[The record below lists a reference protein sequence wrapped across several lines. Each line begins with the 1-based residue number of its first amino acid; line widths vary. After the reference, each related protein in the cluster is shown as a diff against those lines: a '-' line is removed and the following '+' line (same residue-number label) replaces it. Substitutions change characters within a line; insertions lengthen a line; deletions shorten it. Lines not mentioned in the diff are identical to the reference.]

1 MPIADFNPSTDL
13 NGIRGA
19 PSFWS
24 AGATSPNQYLFAIGL
39 HDRMYWFNYAAPKF
53 STSSPPQ
60 SDHEF
65 TEDNGFI
72 GGTASVTWNSLGS
85 ASTGVVWALDSN
97 LSGIL
102 TDKGTYRAAGP
113 AGLYIYPA
121 IPPSP
126 LCDNNTSICEIW
138 DSTTDLPNYKTVM
151 PGAVKFTVPTV
162 VDGYVLIG
170 GGSPGYFGTT
180 ACPAPTTP
188 PFSCAGQLTILAI
201 PPK

>member
-1 MPIADFNPSTDL
+1 MKIFSRALVVAASVRMCLVAWP
-13 NGIRGA
+13 RGL
-19 PSFWS
+19 S
-24 AGATSPNQYLFAIGL
+24 AQITV
-39 HDRMYWFNYAAPKF
+39 HAAPKF

-121 IPPSP
+121 IPPVP
-126 LCDNNTSICEIW
+126 YVI
-138 DSTTDLPNYKTVM
+138 TTPAFVR
-151 PGAVKFTVPTV
+151 
-162 VDGYVLIG
+162 
-170 GGSPGYFGTT
+170 FGTAQQT
-180 ACPAPTTP
+180 SRITKRSCLAP
-188 PFSCAGQLTILAI
+188 SNLRCRRWLTDTY
-201 PPK
+201 